1 MREDL
6 PVIVR
11 TSASAQNF
19 WSRNRERDAVSPNG
33 VVIPPPLLVPSGIGH
48 ALLANRAVTPY
59 GRQQRPSFHGKPP
72 PPPAS
77 LVNMLTE
84 SRGVQLHILRQE
96 LEHAE
101 MQQVMKLDKKVKFL
115 CEQLKRAWTVN
126 HALAGELKKQAIRR
140 TE

>member
-1 MREDL
+1 MKEDL

-19 WSRNRERDAVSPNG
+19 WSRSREQDAVSPNG
-33 VVIPPPLLVPSGIGH
+33 KVMPPPLLVPSGIGH
-48 ALLANRAVTPY
+48 SLLANRAVTPY
-59 GRQQRPSFHGKPP
+59 GRQQRPSGKPP

-77 LVNMLTE
+77 PVNMLKD

-96 LEHAE
+96 LEHSE
-101 MQQVMKLDKKVKFL
+101 LQQVVKLDKKVKFL

-126 HALAGELKKQAIRR
+126 HALAGELNKQAIRR
-140 TE
+140 MD